1 MNKIKPI
8 ETVYKGYRFRSR
20 LEARWAVFF
29 DNLGILWEYEKE
41 GFDLGEGIYYLPD
54 FWLPEVKMWAEVKP
68 EEWEYTKDK
77 NRWKDMWKVA
87 QLARQSKYGVLMLI
101 GVPEDKPYY
110 GVSNIESNP
119 ICHYCLT
126 QYKNYPKSE
135 GRFYSMPGG
144 PDDSH
149 FKDTAKASKAA
160 KSARFEFNERSK

>member
-1 MNKIKPI
+1 MNEIKPI

-29 DNLGILWEYEKE
+29 DNLGIVWEYEKE

-68 EEWEYTKDK
+68 EEWGELPISDK
-77 NRWKDMWKVA
+77 NKITKLA
-87 QLARQSKYGVLMLI
+87 QQTKCGVLMLV
-101 GVPEDKPYY
+101 GVPEDKPYI
-110 GVSNIESNP
+110 GISNIEGNSE
-119 ICHYCLT
+119 CEYCLT
-126 QYKNYPKSE
+126 QYHNYPKEE

-149 FKDTAKASKAA
+149 FEDTAKASIAA
-160 KSARFEFNERSK
+160 KSARFEFNEKSKK